1 MNTDITSI
9 PRPEHPEPQ
18 WERKN
23 WVNLNGEWQFEL
35 DHGASGQDR
44 GLIEATTLKD
54 KITVPFCVESKLS
67 GVEYTDFIYQVW
79 YKKAICFDKSALGD
93 QRVILHI
100 GAADYRSTVWINGVQ
115 AGKIHVGGQTP
126 FSYDITDLITDD
138 ENIVTVSCF
147 DDTRGVQPNGKQ
159 CQFYKSRVCRYTRTT
174 GIWQT
179 VWYEIV
185 PKDHLLSARLDTDLE
200 NGILSITAEL
210 CGRGDL
216 FAEVYYE
223 DKKVGEGTRKNQSVI
238 SHLEIALSETHLW
251 EVGNGRLYDV
261 ILRFGNDEVK
271 TYFGLRHVEMKDGRF
286 FLNGKSVFQR
296 LVLDQGFYHDGV
308 WTAPTEEALVKDI
321 ECALSAGFN
330 GARLHQKVFEP
341 RFLYHADKMGY
352 LVWRETANSG
362 MDYSDL
368 STLPEFLSE
377 WLDSVKRDYN
387 HPSVITWCPINETF
401 DFGPL
406 KKRADP
412 RFIRI
417 AYEETK
423 RFDPSRPCV
432 DASGFYHV
440 ATDIFDLHDY
450 EQDHAVFKAR
460 YDHAAESGVVENKY
474 SDRQTWR
481 GEPLMVSEFGG
492 IGYRM
497 AENGY
502 FTKKRTPWC
511 HRNVWSPEEFYESYR
526 GWVDPLLDNPKV
538 FGYCYTQLTD
548 VEQEQNGFFIFETR
562 APKVDMKPL
571 FDINQRKAAVED

>member
-1 MNTDITSI
+1 MNSQSI

-44 GLIEATTLKD
+44 GLIEADSLKAR
-54 KITVPFCVESKLS
+54 ITVPFCTESKLS
-67 GVEYTDFIYQVW
+67 GVEYTDFINQVW
-79 YKKAICFDKSALGD
+79 YKKEVFFSKDELADK
-93 QRVILHI
+93 RIILHF
-100 GAADYRSTVWINGVQ
+100 GAADYRTTVWVNGAI
-115 AGKIHVGGQTP
+115 AGDVHVGGQTP
-126 FSYDITDLITDD
+126 FSYDVTDLIVDGK
-138 ENIVTVSCF
+138 NLITVCCF

-185 PKDHLLSARLDTDLE
+185 PKNHLLSARLDTDIE
-200 NGILSITAEL
+200 NGILSISAEL
-210 CGRGDL
+210 QGCGDL
-216 FAEVYYE
+216 SAEVYYE
-223 DKKVGEGTRKNQSVI
+223 GKKVGEGFRKNQSVTA
-238 SHLEIALSETHLW
+238 HMEIQLSETHLW
-251 EVGNGRLYDV
+251 EIGNGRLYDL
-261 ILRFGNDEVK
+261 ILRFDEDEVK
-271 TYFGLRHVEMKDGRF
+271 TYFGMRRVEIKDGKF
-286 FLNGKSVFQR
+286 LLNGKSIFQR
-296 LVLDQGFYHDGV
+296 LVLDQGFYHDGI

-321 ECALSAGFN
+321 ECAMSAGFN

-341 RFLYHADKMGY
+341 RFLYHADRLGY

-368 STLPEFLSE
+368 ATLPEFLSA

-412 RFIRI
+412 RFVRI

-423 RFDPSRPCV
+423 RLDPSRPCV
-432 DASGFYHV
+432 DTSGFHHV
-440 ATDIFDLHDY
+440 KTDIFDLHDY

-460 YDHAAESGVVENKY
+460 YEKATQEGILENKY
-474 SDRQTWR
+474 QDRQTWK
-481 GEPLMVSEFGG
+481 GEPLLISEFGG

-497 AENGY
+497 EHNG
-502 FTKKRTPWC
+502 FATKRRTPWC

-526 GWVDPLLDNPKV
+526 LWVEPLQDNPKIL
-538 FGYCYTQLTD
+538 GYCYTQLTD
-548 VEQEQNGFFIFETR
+548 VEQEQNGFFDYETR

-571 FDINQRKAAVED
+571 AEINRRKAAIED

>member
-1 MNTDITSI
+1 MNIQSI

-44 GLIEATTLKD
+44 GLIEGDSLKD
-54 KITVPFCVESKLS
+54 RIIVPFCTESKLS

-79 YKKAICFDKSALGD
+79 YKKTVCFSKDELIGK
-93 QRVILHI
+93 RIILHF
-100 GAADYRSTVWINGVQ
+100 GAADYRTTVWINGKQ
-115 AGKIHVGGQTP
+115 AGDVHVGGQTP
-126 FSYDITDLITDD
+126 FSFDITNLTVDGENLIT
-138 ENIVTVSCF
+138 VCCF

-185 PKDHLLSARLDTDLE
+185 PENHLLSARLDTDIE
-200 NGILSITAEL
+200 NGILSISAEL
-210 CGRGDL
+210 QGCGDL

-223 DKKVGEGTRKNQSVI
+223 GKKVATGFRKNQSVTA
-238 SHLEIALSETHLW
+238 HMEIQLSETHLW
-251 EVGNGRLYDV
+251 EIGNGRLYDLT
-261 ILRFGNDEVK
+261 LRFGEDEVK
-271 TYFGLRHVEMKDGRF
+271 TYFGMRRVEIKDGKF
-286 FLNGKSVFQR
+286 LLNGKSIFQR

-321 ECALSAGFN
+321 ECAMSAGFN

-341 RFLYHADKMGY
+341 RFLYHADRLGY

-368 STLPEFLSE
+368 ATLPEFLSA

-412 RFIRI
+412 VFIRTV
-417 AYEETK
+417 YEETK

-432 DASGFYHV
+432 DTSGFHHV
-440 ATDIFDLHDY
+440 KTDIFDLHDY
-450 EQDHAVFKAR
+450 EQDHAVFRAR
-460 YDHAAESGVVENKY
+460 YEKAEKEGILENKY
-474 SDRQTWR
+474 SDRQTWM

-497 AENGY
+497 EHNG
-502 FTKKRTPWC
+502 FATKRRTPWC

-526 GWVDPLLDNPKV
+526 LWVEPLQDNPKML
-538 FGYCYTQLTD
+538 GYCYTQLTD
-548 VEQEQNGFFIFETR
+548 VEQEQNGFFHYETR

-571 FDINQRKAAVED
+571 AEINRRKAVIED